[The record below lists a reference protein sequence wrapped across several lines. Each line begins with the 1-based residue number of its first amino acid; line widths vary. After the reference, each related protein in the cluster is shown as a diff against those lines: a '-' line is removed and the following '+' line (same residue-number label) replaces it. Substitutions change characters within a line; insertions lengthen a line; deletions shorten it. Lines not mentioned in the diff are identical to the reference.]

1 MKKININPRIARWS
15 LFLQNYHFELK
26 HRSSNKMIHVD
37 SLSRVVMTINFVS
50 AEDELMY
57 KQLMDPK
64 LKEIATELEIKDNKY
79 FSLIDGLLFK
89 NYKDKPLFVIPE
101 NMINSVI
108 KIYHDE
114 TGHVGLDKTVRGIL
128 GHYWFPGM
136 K

>member
-37 SLSRVVMTINFVS
+37 CLSRNVMMMNSITVK
-50 AEDELMY
+50 DELMY

-79 FSLIDGLLFK
+79 FSLIDGLVFR
-89 NYKDKPLFVIPE
+89 NHKDKALFVIPE
-101 NMINSVI
+101 NMINSI
-108 KIYHDE
+108 IRIYHDDI
-114 TGHVGLDKTVRGIL
+114 GHVGFDKTVRGIL
-128 GHYWFPGM
+128 NHY
-136 K
+136 